1 MHTTSIVLIGG
12 DERRH
17 QLKRLLR
24 GRRDLH
30 ICGEIGEAQ
39 ALHLVE
45 RLTADLILLDCAAY
59 DINALTVLPWLKSLP
74 NKPRVIVLGAIGTA
88 TERRLLIELGAAA
101 YATLETPQTIFDVL
115 PSAEVEATSV
125 TGRFT
130 FQVNQASH
138 LARPRFADRA

>member
-12 DERRH
+12 DDRRH

-30 ICGEIGEAQ
+30 ISGEIGEAQ
-39 ALHLVE
+39 ALHLIE
-45 RLTADLILLDCAAY
+45 RLPADIILLDCAAY

-74 NKPRVIVLGAIGTA
+74 NKARVIAVGANGTA
-88 TERRLLIELGAAA
+88 TERRLLTELGAAA

-115 PSAEVEATSV
+115 PASPVEATAI
-125 TGRFT
+125 TGMR
-130 FQVNQASH
+130 VA
-138 LARPRFADRA
+138 LRG

>member
-24 GRRDLH
+24 QRRDMR
-30 ICGEIGEAQ
+30 IAGEIGEAQ

-45 RLTADLILLDCAAY
+45 RLAADIILLDCAAY
-59 DINALTVLPWLKSLP
+59 DINALTVLPWLKSLSI
-74 NKPRVIVLGAIGTA
+74 KARVIALGANGTP
-88 TERRLLIELGAAA
+88 TERRLLTELGAAA
-101 YATLETPQTIFDVL
+101 YATLETPETIFDVL

-125 TGRFT
+125 TG
-130 FQVNQASH
+130 
-138 LARPRFADRA
+138 LRAALKF